1 LLRGIT
7 GLLSCKNPTFYLD
20 KNPTHFKKNFRYF
33 SVLYKSVYYHAVGQ
47 IVVSRR
53 AFGMV
58 EPWVERNSL
67 EELNLKEFNRP
78 VLAVEILRWRKESEE
93 VEVAAAEAP
102 RRRQQPS

>member
-20 KNPTHFKKNFRYF
+20 KDPTHIKKNFRYF

-78 VLAVEILRWRKESEE
+78 VAGGGDFAMAGRDGEGRSRGG
-93 VEVAAAEAP
+93 
-102 RRRQQPS
+102 

>member
-33 SVLYKSVYYHAVGQ
+33 SVLYKSVYYHSVVQ

-58 EPWVERNSL
+58 EPWVGTQ
-67 EELNLKEFNRP
+67 
-78 VLAVEILRWRKESEE
+78 LARR
-93 VEVAAAEAP
+93 AAPEGVQSPGAGGGDFAMAG
-102 RRRQQPS
+102 RGCGSDG